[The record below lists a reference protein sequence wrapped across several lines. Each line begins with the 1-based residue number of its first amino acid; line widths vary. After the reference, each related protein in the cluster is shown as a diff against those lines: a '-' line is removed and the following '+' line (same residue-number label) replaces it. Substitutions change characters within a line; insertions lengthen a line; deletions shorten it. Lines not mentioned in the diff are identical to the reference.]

1 MIFQDILFSAT
12 SQCSNCAIF
21 HLWVN
26 ANNQITHP
34 SETSETKYQQKMIT
48 NLVLK
53 KLLQFT
59 LENKINYEI
68 GSMCTDF
75 AQPSFN
81 TNEAPAITYRIY
93 LILLTLSR

>member
-1 MIFQDILFSAT
+1 
-12 SQCSNCAIF
+12 
-21 HLWVN
+21 
-26 ANNQITHP
+26 
-34 SETSETKYQQKMIT
+34 MIT